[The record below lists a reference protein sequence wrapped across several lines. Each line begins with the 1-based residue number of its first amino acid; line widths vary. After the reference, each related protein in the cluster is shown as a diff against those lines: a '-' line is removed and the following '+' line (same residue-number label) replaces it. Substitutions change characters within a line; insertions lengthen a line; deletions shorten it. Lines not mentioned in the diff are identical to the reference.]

1 MPENNTH
8 NFNTNSYNN
17 ISTVE
22 NNSTT
27 LMNSNNINNS
37 MSNRF
42 NAFNNSAYTR
52 MMNLEKKVL
61 NLEKKLM
68 ASKKEYNSIK
78 DRNEYVE
85 KILKN
90 YEKKYSGLFNF
101 FEDCLELFFNDE
113 ELVNNQEIFV
123 NIDSIKKCDFFNLN
137 NSLEIKQNNFLQST
151 LGQAINNGVNIGLR
165 YILPNWAEDK
175 VIELK
180 DNLLNYGLKE
190 GISKTIQ
197 STIDT
202 GKSAI
207 GIVTGNFENI
217 NQINEAV
224 KNGGIIDNFSE
235 IFDSVLNKVYSLGKI
250 NSTTYNL
257 IRNGK
262 NSILNNIEK
271 NIESNLTNQINSS
284 KNLEN
289 SINNWKKYFDKKD
302 FSGMEKEYKK
312 IKLELKVLVPLENTI
327 NNARAIEN
335 LHNLIKNN
343 GQNFNLT
350 QEEIELANKI
360 SRVKI

>member
-1 MPENNTH
+1 
-8 NFNTNSYNN
+8 
-17 ISTVE
+17 
-22 NNSTT
+22 
-27 LMNSNNINNS
+27 MN
-37 MSNRF
+37 
-42 NAFNNSAYTR
+42 
-52 MMNLEKKVL
+52 L
-61 NLEKKLM
+61 NLE
-68 ASKKEYNSIK
+68 N
-78 DRNEYVE
+78 
-85 KILKN
+85 
-90 YEKKYSGLFNF
+90 
-101 FEDCLELFFNDE
+101 
-113 ELVNNQEIFV
+113 
-123 NIDSIKKCDFFNLN
+123 NLN
-137 NSLEIKQNNFLQST
+137 TSIDNNLEIRQNNFLQST

-180 DNLLNYGLKE
+180 DNLLNYGLKD

-235 IFDSVLNKVYSLGKI
+235 LFDSVLNKIYSLGKI
-250 NSTTYNL
+250 NTMTFNL

-262 NSILNNIEK
+262 NSVLNNVEK

-284 KNLEN
+284 KNLE
-289 SINNWKKYFDKKD
+289 SHINKWKNYFNQKD
-302 FSGMEKEYKK
+302 FQNMEKEYKN
-312 IKLELKVLVPLENTI
+312 IKTELKGLVPIENTI

-343 GQNFNLT
+343 GQNFDLT
-350 QEEIELANKI
+350 QEEIELANKL
-360 SRVKI
+360 SK